1 MSKLYTVTVFTENR
15 VGLLNQISIIFTR
28 RCLNIESLSVSPSS
42 IPGIHKFTITVWSDH
57 STIAKVTKQI
67 EKRIEVLRG
76 MNTDNARKLPAAAL
90 QRLQRLFR
98 GGRVTAAV
106 NEIRIVSV
114 RQVYADLC
122 RTLEIIAARS
132 SLHQFIHK
140 TASFGN
146 IIAVRAAFCKKNRQ
160 P

>member
-1 MSKLYTVTVFTENR
+1 MFYKRELTTQFRSCT
-15 VGLLNQISIIFTR
+15 SI
-28 RCLNIESLSVSPSS
+28 
-42 IPGIHKFTITVWSDH
+42 
-57 STIAKVTKQI
+57 
-67 EKRIEVLRG
+67 
-76 MNTDNARKLPAAAL
+76 
-90 QRLQRLFR
+90 
-98 GGRVTAAV
+98 TAAV

-114 RQVYADLC
+114 RQIYADLC